1 MRCRMKMY
9 FNIIPSNTVMHNFKL
24 QFPFSCK
31 MTNLYAGIKS
41 RKTPSCL
48 RQRFSHFHPYDKLCG
63 HSLFRFFGKADISLM
78 GFHDLFG
85 NGKPQTGSLLA
96 VAGLIPHSEGFK
108 DNIRDLRRDSLS
120 VVRNGDLDAVS
131 LSRDLKAQYGSL
143 LIVPQRI
150 GNDIF
155 KHAPELLCVNVTKE
169 RLLRNEHLQVEY
181 GQGNIIVFG
190 CQIFPGKLTDIFPFQ
205 CRAEIR
211 MLQFAVLIKGVDQFI
226 ES

>member
-1 MRCRMKMY
+1 
-9 FNIIPSNTVMHNFKL
+9 MHNFKL

-31 MTNLYAGIKS
+31 MTNPYAGIKS

-85 NGKPQTGSLLA
+85 NGKPQTGSLFA
-96 VAGLIPHSEGFK
+96 VAGLIPHGEGFK

-120 VVRNGDLDAVS
+120 VVRYGDLDAVS
-131 LSRDLKAQYGSL
+131 LSRNLKAQYGSL

-150 GNDIF
+150 GASMSQKRGSSGMSTSRSNPARAISLYLAA
-155 KHAPELLCVNVTKE
+155 KYSLANS
-169 RLLRNEHLQVEY
+169 
-181 GQGNIIVFG
+181 
-190 CQIFPGKLTDIFPFQ
+190 QIFSLFSVGLKSGCSSL
-205 CRAEIR
+205 
-211 MLQFAVLIKGVDQFI
+211 LY
-226 ES
+226 S

>member
-1 MRCRMKMY
+1 MY

-31 MTNLYAGIKS
+31 MTNPCAGIKS

-96 VAGLIPHSEGFK
+96 VAGSSPTVKGSKITSAISGGIPFPLSEMVILMLFPSAA
-108 DNIRDLRRDSLS
+108 I
-120 VVRNGDLDAVS
+120 
-131 LSRDLKAQYGSL
+131 LKRSM
-143 LIVPQRI
+143 VP
-150 GNDIF
+150 
-155 KHAPELLCVNVTKE
+155 
-169 RLLRNEHLQVEY
+169 
-181 GQGNIIVFG
+181 
-190 CQIFPGKLTDIFPFQ
+190 
-205 CRAEIR
+205 
-211 MLQFAVLIKGVDQFI
+211 
-226 ES
+226 S